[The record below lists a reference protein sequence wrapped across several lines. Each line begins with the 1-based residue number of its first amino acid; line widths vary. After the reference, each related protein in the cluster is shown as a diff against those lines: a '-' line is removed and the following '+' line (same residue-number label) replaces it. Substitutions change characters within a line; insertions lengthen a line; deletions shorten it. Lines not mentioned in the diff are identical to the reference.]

1 MIEMLKAVIS
11 QHADLNE
18 DEWNEILPHFIPLI
32 VPKNTKLVQL
42 GKVATDMYFIRKG
55 AIRSYYLHDVEE
67 LNNEFYFE
75 GSFATSLT
83 SFVNEAPSKLA
94 VETIE
99 ESELLCL
106 NKKAY
111 DKLNNTIA
119 KINAFTRHI
128 SERALQE
135 LYSNY
140 HLLFADPEDRVHI
153 VMSVQPELINRVPL
167 QHLASFLQ
175 IPLVHLCQ
183 LIENMQNKN

>member
-11 QHADLNE
+11 QHAELNE
-18 DEWNEILPHFIPLI
+18 EEWNEILPHFTPLI
-32 VPKNTKLVQL
+32 VPKNIKLVQL
-42 GKVATDMYFIRKG
+42 DKVATDMYFIHKG

-67 LNNEFYFE
+67 LNNEFFFE
-75 GSFATSLT
+75 GSFVTSLT

-106 NKKAY
+106 NKKSY

-140 HLLFADPEDRVHI
+140 HLSFADPEDRVHI
-153 VMSVQPELINRVPL
+153 AMSVQPELINRVPL